1 MSKQFWINLP
11 VSDMARSKQFFTD
24 IGFRVNPLHENNPE
38 IGSFFLDESDTVMM
52 LFSRESMEGFMANTI
67 TDTSV
72 GNEILLNIDA
82 ESREEVDAMAERVK
96 NAGGTIYA
104 EPGESD
110 GWMYAF
116 GFVDPDGHRWSMLYM
131 DMSKAPGQEQG

>member
-24 IGFRVNPLHENNPE
+24 IGFRVNPLHEHNPE
-38 IGSFFLDESDTVMM
+38 IGSFYLDKNDTVMM
-52 LFSRESMEGFMANTI
+52 LFSKEAMEGFIANPI
-67 TDTSV
+67 ADTSA

-82 ESREEVDAMAERVK
+82 ESREEVDEMAEKVR
-96 NAGGTIYA
+96 ATGGVIYA

-131 DMSKAPGQEQG
+131 DMEKAPRGE

>member
-24 IGFRVNPLHENNPE
+24 IGFRVNPLHEHNPE
-38 IGSFFLDESDTVMM
+38 IGSFYLDKNDTVMM
-52 LFSRESMEGFMANTI
+52 LFSKESMEGFMANPI
-67 TDTSV
+67 ADTSA

-82 ESREEVDAMAERVK
+82 ESKQEVDEMAEKVRI
-96 NAGGTIYA
+96 AGGVIYA

-131 DMSKAPGQEQG
+131 DMGKAPRRE